1 MFDTHLPES
10 LKHEK
15 FSNDVVFINITDY
28 RQCDHAIRKA
38 DLVTGMLPDAMLLQ
52 VADLCIANK
61 KSFITPSKLNRQM
74 LQRKKQIDENQ
85 VLLLMECGFAP
96 GLDHITAKKA
106 IDNIHTKGGKIEAFK
121 SFHGSIL
128 SERSINN
135 PWEFKLTE
143 AASELFQAGK
153 YNNRHLLNGRIFHIP
168 YQQLFSRTQPI
179 SIAGLNNV
187 TVIPEGDA
195 LYLRKIYQLQETDT
209 IMKGRVLRAPF
220 AKTWD
225 LLIGLGLTDTQSK
238 IEMFEQSSFYNFLD
252 SLLPPSEGE
261 HAESKLLKYA
271 NASEAD
277 ILRLRWLGLFEDE
290 WVNIKE
296 PSPAML
302 LQYLLEKKMSLTEA
316 DRDCIVM
323 EHQFEYILKNIKYSM
338 KATLVAEGENGND
351 TALTKAI
358 GLTIGAAAKAILL
371 DNIKLKGLHIPTAP
385 EIYDPILSELLD
397 LGIAFHVEETKVY
410 GLTGDNPS
418 EKEQNPMRAASSW

>member
-61 KSFITPSKLNRQM
+61 KSFITPSRLNRQM

-128 SERSINN
+128 SEASIDN

-143 AASELFQAGK
+143 AASELFQVGK
-153 YNNRHLLNGRIFHIP
+153 FNNRHLLNGRIFHIP

-179 SIAGLNNV
+179 SIAKLNNL

-225 LLIGLGLTDTQSK
+225 LLIRLGLTDAQSK

-252 SLLPPSEGE
+252 SLLPPEEGE
-261 HAESKLLKYA
+261 HTESKLLKYA

-277 ILRLRWLGLFEDE
+277 ILRLRWLGLFDDE
-290 WVNIKE
+290 WVNTKE

-323 EHQFEYILKNIKYSM
+323 EHQFEYIVKNIKHSM

-351 TALTKAI
+351 AALTKAI

-410 GLTGDNPS
+410 GLTEDNPN